1 MVVYHYTD
9 AKFTVFDRKNI
20 GANTLGN
27 AADIN
32 YAATATVGTWFTSN
46 NQQPSDMGLP
56 MELFLDIRNPKK
68 YSSLEHLAEYLGDFI
83 SEEAREAYDEDWSD
97 AQGIIDGGLAFQDE
111 AKDDGYDG
119 LALEDEEFGGISYVA
134 FSPNQI
140 KSATDNIGT
149 FDANNPDIRYSI
161 DEMDADYFEA
171 IDNGDLESARQ
182 LAYDTILQLLSDA
195 GISVEEISNE
205 AMRRLAENSEIK
217 EKMLDTALPED
228 ESSFKG
234 TVVSSTSGAKV
245 LNNLDN
251 AISEYENKDYSS
263 KNFLGDAAAAL
274 GATQHGSNSQ
284 YATFET
290 KNGEVVTIRLSNHN
304 AKVSN
309 FDNHEENRGVS
320 IVISRK
326 ANAGMTNVTEYFY
339 SDKQLRKSEGKP
351 LADILKSIKQTL
363 YSGEYKDTTGLAQ
376 VEEVNAENLPE
387 LMTHSNSPR
396 VKWLVE
402 NTEVAQFMA
411 KQKSLANAA
420 NAIRSWLAGNKR
432 GKSFTIELPEQTQ
445 AMIRREMG
453 RNFDTHLITA
463 NSIAHAKKNHG
474 ENGKK
479 LTERTIPL
487 RDEDF
492 ALAPYIMT
500 APDRVVRGSEDLVGR
515 ESVRFEKILSNGV
528 VIVVE
533 KEQKN
538 SPDDMETITMWAE
551 SSSSNVADAHSKRM
565 SPAIDVRNVI
575 IGSDDIA
582 KIIKDAEKAIAT
594 DLKIYDS
601 IGFLRDGDIVYGAAV
616 GGKIYL
622 NADRLNLNT
631 PIHEYAHIWDR
642 ACRAKN
648 PELWKR
654 GVELMKQTSVW
665 NEVANDPNYS
675 HSDVIGFVTPDL
687 IGRLLQAGNDTE
699 VCR

>member
-1 MVVYHYTD
+1 MSSDDKDTN
-9 AKFTVFDRKNI
+9 KSESLDRKEAESSTKKNEVSKPESKIEDVGEKI
-20 GANTLGN
+20 GGAKK
-27 AADIN
+27 DI
-32 YAATATVGTWFTSN
+32 YKQRT
-46 NQQPSDMGLP
+46 
-56 MELFLDIRNPKK
+56 
-68 YSSLEHLAEYLGDFI
+68 
-83 SEEAREAYDEDWSD
+83 DEDTGNV
-97 AQGIIDGGLAFQDE
+97 ALFQVLNEALGITTPQQQLAF
-111 AKDDGYDG
+111 
-119 LALEDEEFGGISYVA
+119 
-134 FSPNQI
+134 
-140 KSATDNIGT
+140 
-149 FDANNPDIRYSI
+149 
-161 DEMDADYFEA
+161 
-171 IDNGDLESARQ
+171 
-182 LAYDTILQLLSDA
+182 DTVSQMLSDA
-195 GISVEEISNE
+195 GIEVEQFSDE
-205 AMRRLAENSEIK
+205 AMSRMAERAEIK
-217 EKMLDTALPED
+217 EKMLDTVLPED

-234 TVVSSTSGAKV
+234 TVITSTLGAKV
-245 LNNLDN
+245 LNDLDN
-251 AISEYENKDYSS
+251 AITSYEENPNNKPT
-263 KNFLGDAAAAL
+263 NFLGDAAAAL
-274 GATQHGSNSQ
+274 GATKHGSNSQ
-284 YATFET
+284 YATFEA

-326 ANAGMTNVTEYFY
+326 ANAGMTNDGKANVTEYFY

-402 NTEVAQFMA
+402 NTEVVQFMA

-453 RNFDTHLITA
+453 RDFDTHLITA

-479 LTERTIPL
+479 LTERSIPL

-551 SSSSNVADAHSKRM
+551 SSSSNVADAHSKRI

-582 KIIKDAEKAIAT
+582 KIIKDAEKAIAS
-594 DLKIYDS
+594 DLKIQDS

-616 GGKIYL
+616 GGRIYL
-622 NADRLNLNT
+622 NAERLNPNT
-631 PIHEYAHIWDR
+631 PVHEYTHLWDK
-642 ACRAKN
+642 ACKAKN

-665 NEVANDPNYS
+665 NEVANDSNYS
-675 HSDVIGFVTPDL
+675 HSDEDGIVTPDL
-687 IGRLLQAGNDTE
+687 IGRLLLSAGAD
-699 VCR
+699 CRSEPAMT